1 MTSNN
6 SVIDLLAK
14 PAQALLDRGVAR
26 STTAAALCQRLEG
39 RTFAVQTESA
49 GLDMYFAVNDGR
61 LVLLSGVI
69 AEPDAM
75 ISGSPLYLA
84 RLAGDD
90 PEAVIRAGHVQ
101 ISGDADIATDFRALL
116 DILRPDWEE
125 ELSHFTGD
133 AIAHETGRALHG
145 LADWAGRAQR
155 SFGRSVAEYLTEESR
170 DLVAVTELEE
180 FNSTVDKTAAAVE
193 RLEAKLQLLR
203 SQQSAA

>member
-1 MTSNN
+1 VTSNN

-39 RTFAVQTESA
+39 RTFAVQTGSA

-61 LVLLSGVI
+61 LVVVGGVI
-69 AEPDAM
+69 TEPDAV
-75 ISGSPLYLA
+75 ISGSPLKLA

-90 PEAVIRAGHVQ
+90 PEAVIREGHVQ
-101 ISGDADIATDFRALL
+101 ISGDADVATDFRALL

-145 LADWAGRAQR
+145 LADWAGRARR
-155 SFGRSVAEYLTEESR
+155 SLGRSVAEYLTEESR
-170 DLVAVTELEE
+170 DLVAITELEE
-180 FNSTVDKTAAAVE
+180 FNSGVDKTAAAVE

>member
-1 MTSNN
+1 VTSNN

-14 PAQALLDRGVAR
+14 PAQALLDRGAAR

-39 RTFAVQTESA
+39 RTFAVKTGSA

-61 LVLLSGVI
+61 LVLVGGVI
-69 AEPDAM
+69 TEPDAV
-75 ISGSPLYLA
+75 ISGSPLKLA

-90 PEAVIRAGHVQ
+90 PEAVIREGHVQ
-101 ISGDADIATDFRALL
+101 ISGDADVATDFRALL

-145 LADWAGRAQR
+145 LADWAGRARR
-155 SFGRSVAEYLTEESR
+155 SLGRSVAEYLTEESR

-180 FNSTVDKTAAAVE
+180 FNSGVDKTAAAVE

-203 SQQSAA
+203 SQLSAA

>member
-1 MTSNN
+1 VTANN

-39 RTFAVQTESA
+39 RTFAVQTGTA

-61 LVLLSGVI
+61 LVLVGGVI
-69 AEPDAM
+69 TEPDAS
-75 ISGSPLYLA
+75 ISGSPLNLA

-90 PEAVIRAGHVQ
+90 PEAVIREGHVC

-133 AIAHETGRALHG
+133 AIAHEAARALHG
-145 LADWAGRAQR
+145 FAGWAGRAR
-155 SFGRSVAEYLTEESR
+155 HSFGRSIAEYLTEESR

-180 FNSTVDKTAAAVE
+180 FNSGVDKAAAAVE

-203 SQQSAA
+203 SQQSAS

>member
-1 MTSNN
+1 VTSNN

-39 RTFAVQTESA
+39 RTFAVQTGSA

-61 LVLLSGVI
+61 LVLVGGVI
-69 AEPDAM
+69 TEPDAV
-75 ISGSPLYLA
+75 ISGSPLKLA

-90 PEAVIRAGHVQ
+90 PEAVIREGHVQ
-101 ISGDADIATDFRALL
+101 ITGDADIATDFRALL

-145 LADWAGRAQR
+145 LADWAGRARR
-155 SFGRSVAEYLTEESR
+155 SLGRSVAEYLTEESR

-180 FNSTVDKTAAAVE
+180 FNSGVDKTAAAVE